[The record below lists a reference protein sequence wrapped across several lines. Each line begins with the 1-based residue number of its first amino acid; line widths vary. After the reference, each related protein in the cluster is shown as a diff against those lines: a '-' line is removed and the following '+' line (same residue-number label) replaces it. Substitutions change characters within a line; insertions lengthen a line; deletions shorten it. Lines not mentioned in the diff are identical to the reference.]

1 MAGSKGGQG
10 PGSGKRKQFW
20 EKIKYVSTTKLRQG
34 KRKEYA
40 RKNWLHKITQDI
52 WKKNI
57 QTFFNPRPAA
67 SVREV
72 AKPGKEHGEVSDL
85 DLDISRSGSDR
96 SMSPPEAEEF
106 NVDRLLRSWSFLL
119 LKFGM
124 RTEK

>member
-1 MAGSKGGQG
+1 
-10 PGSGKRKQFW
+10 
-20 EKIKYVSTTKLRQG
+20 
-34 KRKEYA
+34 
-40 RKNWLHKITQDI
+40 
-52 WKKNI
+52 
-57 QTFFNPRPAA
+57 
-67 SVREV
+67 VREV
-72 AKPGKEHGEVSDL
+72 AKPGEEHGEVSDL